1 MSNMEILHFL
11 LSSTGV
17 EIQVTNGLLG
27 ASKGSQEINNNFLA
41 KAVEKGCPENFTHI

>member
-1 MSNMEILHFL
+1 MSNTEILHFL

-17 EIQVTNGLLG
+17 EIQVTNALLG
-27 ASKGSQEINNNFLA
+27 ASKGSREINNFLE